1 MTKEEIMEI
10 VKMAGW
16 SGIYTQWAEP
26 TGEADWSPYKVSLTV
41 PVTMEQ
47 IEAFVKLIA
56 EKEREEC
63 AKIADS
69 YADGLER
76 NYSEIISDKI
86 RARKQE

>member
-1 MTKEEIMEI
+1 MTKEEIIEI
-10 VKMAGW
+10 IKKAGW

-63 AKIADS
+63 AKIADEWS
-69 YADGLER
+69 VAYPHPSKTIAET
-76 NYSEIISDKI
+76 I
-86 RARKQE
+86 RKRGQE